1 MWLHRAA
8 AIAVLSALALGSAS
22 ARSDDGQT
30 SQGQQPP
37 AGLLEF
43 LGSVDRLSEVN
54 PNYLSQPNPQKVVA
68 RPPAA
73 SAPKPPPPPPP
84 APPVPNTAG
93 PGPSGEKNN
102 G

>member
-8 AIAVLSALALGSAS
+8 AIAVLGALALGSAS
-22 ARSDDGQT
+22 ARSDDGGQPNH
-30 SQGQQPP
+30 GQQPP

-73 SAPKPPPPPPP
+73 SAPKPPPPAPP
-84 APPVPNTAG
+84 APSTAG

>member
-8 AIAVLSALALGSAS
+8 AIAVLSALALGSAVG
-22 ARSDDGQT
+22 RTDDGGQT
-30 SQGQQPP
+30 QSPP

-54 PNYLSQPNPQKVVA
+54 PNYLSQPGPQRVVA
-68 RPPAA
+68 RPPAPNGP
-73 SAPKPPPPPPP
+73 PKPPP
-84 APPVPNTAG
+84 APPPAQ
-93 PGPSGEKNN
+93 SGDKNN